1 MLPRPWF
8 ASSLRVLVRESFET
22 IILALLVFMV
32 LHISIQNYKVE
43 GPSMQPTLNQ
53 NEYLIVNK
61 LVYLNFDPAEVLDAL
76 PFFEGEAEA
85 NGRYL
90 FHPPVRGEVVVFRS
104 PRDPERD
111 FVKRVIGL
119 PGDTVEIDL
128 DRRDNTTTVATQRS
142 EPYLDRRDNTTM
154 APVQGRAGHPVR
166 SRRQPRFQQR
176 LAVVGPR
183 SRRKPHR
190 PRVDEV
196 LAARPPGPALAPGCR
211 RWRGR
216 APPLCIS
223 PP

>member
-1 MLPRPWF
+1 MMLPRPWF

-61 LVYLNFDPAEVLDAL
+61 LVYLNFDPAEVLDVSL
-76 PFFEGEAEA
+76 PFYEGEAEA

-119 PGDTVEIDL
+119 PGDTVEIVQG
-128 DRRDNTTTVATQRS
+128 TVYVNGLQLV

-154 APVQGRAGHPVR
+154 APVKVEPDTLFVLGDNRGSSNDSRSWGPVPAENLIGRAWM
-166 SRRQPRFQQR
+166 RF
-176 LAVVGPR
+176 
-183 SRRKPHR
+183 
-190 PRVDEV
+190 
-196 LAARPPGPALAPGCR
+196 
-211 RWRGR
+211 W
-216 APPLCIS
+216 PLDHLGLL
-223 PP
+223 